1 MPKQS
6 INLIYYSESKGQGN
20 FGDELSKFIA
30 EKLIDNDKY
39 ILTKK
44 AKNFLQKSRVI
55 SDTFKIKRTFL
66 WPEKAF

>member
-6 INLIYYSESKGQGN
+6 INLIYCRESKGQGN

-39 ILTKK
+39 ILHFNKDK
-44 AKNFLQKSRVI
+44 YIGK
-55 SDTFKIKRTFL
+55 
-66 WPEKAF
+66 